1 MSIKFCLVVDK
12 KERNGIMRK
21 IMTLV
26 VVVIFMTSLIGTTV
40 NAEEERTAA
49 EICKSAKS
57 WEEYKQL
64 FEDFQPDRED
74 QLGRVLKK
82 LPADIENLSTFK
94 MGFSYGGIKD
104 EKVDEF
110 AEAISYATYLYNNS
124 ETAHIRFSSVE
135 KKDLE
140 GPYSQVDAIIEDN
153 PLTHIGNVVIC
164 ADIPYYSSIDE
175 YLSNKKPHYYSGR
188 IICYTCGVS
197 YWNPDMT
204 LGKTEY
210 IPYDEIAGLKDEK
223 KPQINRDF
231 DGEIII
237 LLCTT
242 DAILGW
248 ADLEG
253 LYQYEDANGNME
265 FYNPYFITYK

>member
-1 MSIKFCLVVDK
+1 
-12 KERNGIMRK
+12 MRK

-82 LPADIENLSTFK
+82 LPADIENLSTFI
-94 MGFSYGGIKD
+94 GYIDYASVKD
-104 EKVDEF
+104 EETDQF
-110 AEAISYATYLYNNS
+110 IEAIVYATSLYS
-124 ETAHIRFSSVE
+124 ETGHLRFSVE

-140 GPYSQVDAIIEDN
+140 GPYASVNLYIEDK
-153 PLTHIGNVVIC
+153 PLTHVGNVVIC
-164 ADIPYYSSIDE
+164 RKIPYWSSIDD
-175 YLSNKKPHYYSGR
+175 YLDNKNPHYYNGG

-197 YWNPDMT
+197 YWKPDMT
-204 LGKTEY
+204 LEKTEY
-210 IPYDEIAGLKDEK
+210 IPYDKVAELKDEQ
-223 KPQINRDF
+223 KPIIEREF
-231 DGEIII
+231 DGEVII

>member
-1 MSIKFCLVVDK
+1 
-12 KERNGIMRK
+12 
-21 IMTLV
+21 
-26 VVVIFMTSLIGTTV
+26 
-40 NAEEERTAA
+40 
-49 EICKSAKS
+49 
-57 WEEYKQL
+57 
-64 FEDFQPDRED
+64 
-74 QLGRVLKK
+74 
-82 LPADIENLSTFK
+82 
-94 MGFSYGGIKD
+94 
-104 EKVDEF
+104 
-110 AEAISYATYLYNNS
+110 
-124 ETAHIRFSSVE
+124 
-135 KKDLE
+135 
-140 GPYSQVDAIIEDN
+140 
-153 PLTHIGNVVIC
+153 
-164 ADIPYYSSIDE
+164 
-175 YLSNKKPHYYSGR
+175 
-188 IICYTCGVS
+188 
-197 YWNPDMT
+197 MT

>member
-1 MSIKFCLVVDK
+1 MK
-12 KERNGIMRK
+12 KIT
-21 IMTLV
+21 TLLLA
-26 VVVIFMTSLIGTTV
+26 IFMTSLIGTQTV
-40 NAEEERTAA
+40 NAAEDKTAY
-49 EICKSAKS
+49 ELCKSAKS

-74 QLGRVLKK
+74 NLGRALKEFPK
-82 LPADIENLSTFK
+82 HTEELSTFR
-94 MGFSYGGIKD
+94 GGPGYGGIKD
-104 EKVDEF
+104 EEVDEF
-110 AEAISYATYLYNNS
+110 FEAISYATYLYNNS

-140 GPYSQVDAIIEDN
+140 GPYSQVDTIIADN

-164 ADIPYYSSIDE
+164 SDIPYYSSIDY
-175 YLSNKKPHYYSGR
+175 YLANKNPHYYKGG

-204 LGKTEY
+204 FEKTDY
-210 IPYDEIAGLKDEK
+210 IPYDKVAELKDEQ
-223 KPQINRDF
+223 KPIIEREF
-231 DGEIII
+231 DGEVII

-242 DAILGW
+242 DTILGW
-248 ADLEG
+248 AGLDG
-253 LYQYEDANGNME
+253 LYQYEDAMGNME

>member
-1 MSIKFCLVVDK
+1 
-12 KERNGIMRK
+12 MRK

-248 ADLEG
+248 AGLDG